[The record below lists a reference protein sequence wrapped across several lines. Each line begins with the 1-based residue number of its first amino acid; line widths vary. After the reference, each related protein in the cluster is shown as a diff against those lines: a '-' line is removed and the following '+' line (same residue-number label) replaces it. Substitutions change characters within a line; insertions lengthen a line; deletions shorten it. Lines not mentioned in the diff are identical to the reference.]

1 MAIDFNSSVVD
12 RSRHVP
18 VVVDFWAPW
27 CGPCRVLGP
36 IIEEFASQAAGRWEL
51 VKVNTEEQPD
61 LARDYDILSIPAV
74 KMFHQGSVVAEF
86 VGALPAE
93 DVRRWLTANLPDPRQ
108 ALLEGIARDWETAGP
123 EKLSGVIRRLESF
136 GDENPD
142 YAPGRMLLARAVV
155 GRDPARA
162 RDLVASI
169 GDADLAEPV
178 SDVVGLADLM
188 ECRDG
193 IPERLAPHLRAAR
206 DSLRE
211 QNLDG
216 TLEHLVEVVMLDKRF
231 GDELARRAAVAL
243 FRSLGQ
249 DHELTRKHQ
258 RRLSMA
264 LHS

>member
-1 MAIDFNSSVVD
+1 
-12 RSRHVP
+12 
-18 VVVDFWAPW
+18 
-27 CGPCRVLGP
+27 
-36 IIEEFASQAAGRWEL
+36 
-51 VKVNTEEQPD
+51 
-61 LARDYDILSIPAV
+61 
-74 KMFHQGSVVAEF
+74 
-86 VGALPAE
+86 
-93 DVRRWLTANLPDPRQ
+93 
-108 ALLEGIARDWETAGP
+108 
-123 EKLSGVIRRLESF
+123 
-136 GDENPD
+136 
-142 YAPGRMLLARAVV
+142 
-155 GRDPARA
+155 
-162 RDLVASI
+162 
-169 GDADLAEPV
+169 LAEPV